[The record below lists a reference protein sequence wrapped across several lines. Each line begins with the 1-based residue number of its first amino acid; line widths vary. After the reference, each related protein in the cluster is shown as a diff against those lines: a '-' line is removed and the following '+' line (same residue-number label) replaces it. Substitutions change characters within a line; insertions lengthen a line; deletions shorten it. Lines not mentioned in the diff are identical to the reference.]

1 MTIVHDLSTRTDK
14 ELKTW
19 IENHQRLGVTD
30 TPLFRALVEE
40 RAHRFGKG
48 FTIEASLA
56 RLTEAAKGHKFITC
70 RSLAEANGVPWS
82 KARRSLNGEGR
93 HLDQLLDICHARGL
107 PLLTAICVDEQGAE
121 NGEFGEAALGE
132 FTGGARRLGYQVT
145 DASDFLRQCQAH
157 CFAWASN

>member
-1 MTIVHDLSTRTDK
+1 MTIVHDPSTKSDK

-30 TPLFRALVEE
+30 TPLFCALVEE

-56 RLTEAAKGHKFITC
+56 HLSEAARGRKFATG

-82 KARRSLNGEGR
+82 KARRSLHGEG
-93 HLDQLLDICHARGL
+93 HLLDQLLDICHARGL

-121 NGEFGEAALGE
+121 DGALGEAALAE
-132 FTGGARRLGYQVT
+132 FIGGARRLGYQIP
-145 DASDFLRQCQAH
+145 DPSAFLRQCQAH